1 MLSQQVKRLLRHTM
15 HFQFK
20 LQLCQ
25 PAIRETKSPSI
36 NVLESVGHAPIFK
49 ENRQYLRIRAVLQN
63 LQDHF
68 IVQQQAGQ
76 MRVVDAM
83 RLGRKVGDAF
93 ERIV

>member
-25 PAIRETKSPSI
+25 PAILETKSPSI
-36 NVLESVGHAPIFK
+36 NLLESVGHAPIFE
-49 ENRQYLRIRAVLQN
+49 ENRQHSCIGAVFQYF
-63 LQDHF
+63 QDHF
-68 IVQQQAGQ
+68 IVQQEAGQ
-76 MRVVDAM
+76 LRVAM

-93 ERIV
+93 ESVV

>member
-36 NVLESVGHAPIFK
+36 NVLEVAGHAPVLE
-49 ENRQYLRIRAVLQN
+49 ENRQHVCTGAVLQYF
-63 LQDHF
+63 QDHF
-68 IVQQQAGQ
+68 IVQQEAGQ
-76 MRVVDAM
+76 LRVAL
-83 RLGRKVGDAF
+83 RLGR
-93 ERIV
+93 